1 MGKKMGKWG
10 NTGENDRNEGK
21 IKGEDKRGEHRGVE
35 CGWETKYS
43 CIRLFSLF
51 S

>member
-1 MGKKMGKWG
+1 MGKWG

-35 CGWETKYS
+35 NREEGGERKKKVTV
-43 CIRLFSLF
+43 RG
-51 S
+51 